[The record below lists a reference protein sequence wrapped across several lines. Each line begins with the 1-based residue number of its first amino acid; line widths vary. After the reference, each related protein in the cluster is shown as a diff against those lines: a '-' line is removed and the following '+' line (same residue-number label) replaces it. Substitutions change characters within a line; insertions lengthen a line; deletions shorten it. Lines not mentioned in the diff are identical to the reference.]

1 MLLWLV
7 FLCGGGDTPLSGCR
21 GCTRTWFV
29 VVRGRGSLVGAG
41 GEERLSSLQVRS
53 FFLFFLFSLRLG
65 SKPEGAGLLLR
76 VAGLVHTFQA
86 HEFWFWFWF

>member
-1 MLLWLV
+1 MLLCGRFFCLV
-7 FLCGGGDTPLSGCR
+7 VVTPLSLGV
-21 GCTRTWFV
+21 V
-29 VVRGRGSLVGAG
+29 VVRGRGLLVGAG

-53 FFLFFLFSLRLG
+53 VFLFFLFPLRLG